1 MTASRRLGKM
11 RGMRTNVSGLNP
23 NAISGPLAR
32 LPLANIEFSM
42 FATLF
47 DFIVGWV
54 VTGIAIN
61 SGRTA
66 RNTAIMAEIASL
78 TEAQKIELQ
87 AERAK
92 RAESLKGQNRFLL
105 IVLAVLIGALWALGA
120 ITAHAQEICDFEHQC
135 YHGDL
140 AHPDQVTPPPA
151 PQYPPRGAPTPS
163 QEPLC
168 RLFTIR
174 EAPQLPARIVEIC
187 ALSPD
192 QELSIRQRTAQPPVT
207 MIDPP
212 WGR

>member
-66 RNTAIMAEIASL
+66 RNTAIMAEERASL

-87 AERAK
+87 AERQAG
-92 RAESLKGQNRFLL
+92 RVPEGAEPFPPHRVWRFSS
-105 IVLAVLIGALWALGA
+105 ARWGPWARSRLMPRRSA
-120 ITAHAQEICDFEHQC
+120 ISSTSATTA
-135 YHGDL
+135 
-140 AHPDQVTPPPA
+140 TS
-151 PQYPPRGAPTPS
+151 PTPTKLPRRPHRNILRAARRRRRKS
-163 QEPLC
+163 PCVVCLRSA
-168 RLFTIR
+168 RLRSFR
-174 EAPQLPARIVEIC
+174 LGSWRF
-187 ALSPD
+187 ALS
-192 QELSIRQRTAQPPVT
+192 RRTRNCRSAS
-207 MIDPP
+207 
-212 WGR
+212 GRLNLR